1 MKSIKIEISFEQY
14 QKAVDESPYS
24 LLPDSIVMGCG
35 AYNAKVTEQDNR
47 YFLYYEMGNKEEI
60 SND

>member
-35 AYNAKVTEQDNR
+35 AYGAKVKEDDGR
-47 YFLYYEMGNKEEI
+47 YFLYYEMGD
-60 SND
+60 SCD